1 MVENRKTV
9 ADYIKVLDSL
19 YLTSNQEAYSINYR
33 SSKRIGKSAKRH
45 LVYPSLSCALLD
57 LSVDKLMHDFNT
69 FGLMFEALVERDLR
83 IYIESLDGKLY
94 HYRNNNNGVE
104 VDAIVELPTG
114 EFGAIEIKLGTNEI
128 ESAKESLTKF
138 SNEVKVEPKFK
149 CIICGLWDAVVKD
162 EETGI
167 YIIPITALKP

>member
-1 MVENRKTV
+1 
-9 ADYIKVLDSL
+9 
-19 YLTSNQEAYSINYR
+19 
-33 SSKRIGKSAKRH
+33 
-45 LVYPSLSCALLD
+45 
-57 LSVDKLMHDFNT
+57 
-69 FGLMFEALVERDLR
+69 MFEALVERDLR

-114 EFGAIEIKLGTNEI
+114 EYG
-128 ESAKESLTKF
+128 
-138 SNEVKVEPKFK
+138 
-149 CIICGLWDAVVKD
+149 D